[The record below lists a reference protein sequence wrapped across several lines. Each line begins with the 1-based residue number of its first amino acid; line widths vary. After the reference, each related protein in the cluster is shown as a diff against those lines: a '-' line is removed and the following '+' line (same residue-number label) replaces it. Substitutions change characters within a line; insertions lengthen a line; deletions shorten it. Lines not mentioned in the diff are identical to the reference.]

1 VAGTRTERK
10 RVKGKR
16 RRGEAITMAEKQKG
30 FGSTLLLIIGCLL
43 PLILLFV
50 LSGMGISISPWVFL
64 LILIVC
70 PLVLA
75 KLIRDGKEEETPE
88 PEKVDKESVLKKGF
102 VEPEALKEMTDLF
115 SWDVFFLKGTVISGE
130 SVVFE
135 GSLKARPDDALATL
149 RKRFKDR
156 FGDRYEVLL
165 QQDHEDKPVVVV
177 LPSKL
182 LPNTQTTSSPSPF
195 LNILLFAA
203 TLVTTTAVGA
213 AHHGADLLSEPLRFV
228 EGLPY
233 ALGIM
238 AVLGVHEFGHYIAA
252 RRHGLDTT
260 LPFFIPVPFGLGT
273 FGAVIQMRSL
283 VKDRKALF
291 DTGIA
296 GPLAGLAVALPLLF
310 IGIKYSTFITGDTGG
325 GVNVSSSAL
334 LAFLAKLSVGE
345 AVSASHT
352 VILHPLAFAGWL
364 GLMITALNLLPIG
377 QLDGGHVGYAL
388 FGRKR
393 AETIAHVAFFA
404 IVMLG
409 IFVWTGWLAWALI
422 VFFLSGFKAMP
433 PIDDVTELDRKRVAL
448 GAFAFVLLFLILSPM
463 PHAFQKALG
472 LHCPYV

>member
-1 VAGTRTERK
+1 MDVGTIIFLVIIVLFMFLMHR
-10 RVKGKR
+10 G
-16 RRGEAITMAEKQKG
+16 GEAITMAEKQKG

-75 KLIRDGKEEETPE
+75 KLIRGGEEEETPE

-156 FGDRYEVLL
+156 FGDRFEVLL
-165 QQDHEDKPVVVV
+165 QQDHEDKPVGVAV
-177 LPSKL
+177 PSKS
-182 LPNTQTTSSPSPF
+182 LPNARAAASPSPL
-195 LNILLFAA
+195 LNILLFVA
-203 TLVTTTAVGA
+203 TLATTTAVGA
-213 AHHGADLLSEPLRFV
+213 AHHGVDLLADPFRFV

-238 AVLGVHEFGHYIAA
+238 AVLGVHELGHYITA
-252 RRHGLDTT
+252 RRHGLHTT

-283 VKDRKALF
+283 VQDRR
-291 DTGIA
+291 G
-296 GPLAGLAVALPLLF
+296 
-310 IGIKYSTFITGDTGG
+310 
-325 GVNVSSSAL
+325 L
-334 LAFLAKLSVGE
+334 LA
-345 AVSASHT
+345 
-352 VILHPLAFAGWL
+352 
-364 GLMITALNLLPIG
+364 
-377 QLDGGHVGYAL
+377 
-388 FGRKR
+388 
-393 AETIAHVAFFA
+393 
-404 IVMLG
+404 
-409 IFVWTGWLAWALI
+409 
-422 VFFLSGFKAMP
+422 
-433 PIDDVTELDRKRVAL
+433 
-448 GAFAFVLLFLILSPM
+448 
-463 PHAFQKALG
+463 
-472 LHCPYV
+472 

>member
-1 VAGTRTERK
+1 
-10 RVKGKR
+10 
-16 RRGEAITMAEKQKG
+16 MAEKQKG

-50 LSGMGISISPWVFL
+50 LSGMGINIGPWVFL

-75 KLIRDGKEEETPE
+75 KLIRGGEEEETPE

-165 QQDHEDKPVVVV
+165 QQDHEDKPVVVAV
-177 LPSKL
+177 PSKS
-182 LPNTQTTSSPSPF
+182 LPNTRAAASPSPL

-203 TLVTTTAVGA
+203 TLATTTAVGA
-213 AHHGADLLSEPLRFV
+213 AHHGVDLLVEPLRFV

-238 AVLGVHEFGHYIAA
+238 AVLGVHELGHYITA

-273 FGAVIQMRSL
+273 FGAVIQMKSL

-310 IGIKYSTFITGDTGG
+310 IGLKYSTFITGDTGG

-377 QLDGGHVGYAL
+377 QLDGGHVGYAF

-463 PHAFQKALG
+463 PHAFQKTLG